1 MPDDG
6 RGNEVTIPG
15 VLISYEDGLILKDYY
30 TKNKMNKTLLQS
42 IKLEINFEMENK
54 DNIVNYDL
62 WYTPDMEEVYEI
74 LLDLH
79 SYQDVL
85 HKYAFLTPHLITYPD
100 FDYSENKNQPVND
113 CLGSG
118 SYCLNGDRVGI
129 KDGSLLVKEAVR
141 QECVYRIYEESDS
154 ENNNISYSGFFN
166 YMEEYYSSC
175 FSEQDFSEECSYNSA
190 KNIGID
196 IDDLEQCYY
205 DSFIG
210 DNNEKRK
217 DDYDKILGN
226 EFLEKNQE
234 LMSEFYI
241 NKLPTLT
248 INGRIYLGNWK
259 AEYIFDALCASLI
272 KKPKECY
279 EYGSFEEEHYF
290 SSLTI
295 TTIIIIVF
303 IVNVAIFFVC
313 RIFIRKRI
321 QERLNSSDINSKIDT
336 VVSSYLAMR
345 EVKH

>member
-1 MPDDG
+1 
-6 RGNEVTIPG
+6 
-15 VLISYEDGLILKDYY
+15 
-30 TKNKMNKTLLQS
+30 
-42 IKLEINFEMENK
+42 
-54 DNIVNYDL
+54 
-62 WYTPDMEEVYEI
+62 
-74 LLDLH
+74 
-79 SYQDVL
+79 
-85 HKYAFLTPHLITYPD
+85 
-100 FDYSENKNQPVND
+100 
-113 CLGSG
+113 
-118 SYCLNGDRVGI
+118 
-129 KDGSLLVKEAVR
+129 
-141 QECVYRIYEESDS
+141 
-154 ENNNISYSGFFN
+154 
-166 YMEEYYSSC
+166 MEEYYSSC

-196 IDDLEQCYY
+196 VDDLEQCYY

-210 DNNEKRK
+210 DNNEKKK

-279 EYGSFEEEHYF
+279 EYGSFEEEHYL

-303 IVNVAIFFVC
+303 IVNVAIFFIC